1 MPLVHYRNSFLVLK
15 KKMADDLSL
24 PACSTTETLTAAT
37 EEMSVSLSTV
47 DAGQAMTLTVSHFP
61 VEQVDETGDGNGKL
75 CHQSAASLKK
85 ESGLFAF

>member
-1 MPLVHYRNSFLVLK
+1 M
-15 KKMADDLSL
+15 
-24 PACSTTETLTAAT
+24 
-37 EEMSVSLSTV
+37 